1 MPSTTVLRLLFL
13 AAVFVPLVCLYS
25 GSLRLPQQL
34 LFSMLHPHPLAA
46 RTSST
51 VVKTMPHL
59 AFVATCGMVAVLTN
73 ASLPACIVMAVAGY
87 LFYVCLH
94 FFG

>member
-34 LFSMLHPHPLAA
+34 LFSMLHHPPAA
-46 RTSST
+46 RTSSGM
-51 VVKTMPHL
+51 VKTMPHL

>member
-34 LFSMLHPHPLAA
+34 LFSMLHPPAA
-46 RTSST
+46 RTSTSSGM
-51 VVKTMPHL
+51 VKTMPHL

>member
-34 LFSMLHPHPLAA
+34 LVSMLHPPAA
-46 RTSST
+46 RTSSM
-51 VVKTMPHL
+51 VKTMPHL